1 MHVFSKLITPP
12 HGHNAKQPQYTNRWY
27 YSNKREKLVGW
38 NHYMT
43 NDHLALFNCPRC
55 YKWAFSIVF
64 SHVQIY
70 NYWINFTF
78 CWVDSCHSQFSILSN
93 TLLISEWR
101 KSLLPHQMLQVLS
114 PKNLWSFSLKL
125 YQPAPE
131 TEAQIGGRRK
141 WGEQTKGSWSWFQ
154 NLASIKSAGFGSM
167 GDWQP
172 PTQHLTCKSLVI
184 GEGTS

>member
-12 HGHNAKQPQYTNRWY
+12 HGHNAKQPQYTNSCY
-27 YSNKREKLVGW
+27 YSNRREQLVGW

-43 NDHLALFNCPRC
+43 IGSFQLSNVL
-55 YKWAFSIVF
+55 WAFSIVF

-70 NYWINFTF
+70 NYWINITF
-78 CWVDSCHSQFSILSN
+78 CWDDSCHSQFSILSN

-141 WGEQTKGSWSWFQ
+141 WGEQIRGSWSWF
-154 NLASIKSAGFGSM
+154 
-167 GDWQP
+167 
-172 PTQHLTCKSLVI
+172 
-184 GEGTS
+184 